1 MACATS
7 SIRGGAAKVVDC
19 MSEDRDRI
27 DKSVLDIQKLSLS
40 FITRAGRV
48 HALDKVSL
56 QVKRGECVA
65 LIGESGS
72 GKSITGMAVMRL
84 LGTNAEISAEHMS
97 LAGQDI
103 LGMPPSVLRHYRGRR
118 VAMIFQNAKAAL
130 NPIRRVGDTLVDILV
145 THAPHRT
152 TRAQAR
158 KKVLEVMVQ
167 LGIAH
172 AEERMAA
179 YPAELSGGMC
189 QRIMIV
195 AALVCEPELIIAD
208 EPTSALDV
216 TTQVKVMNLLIEAC
230 RQRHLA
236 CLFITHDL
244 ALAAEHCDRAVVMHA
259 GQVLEVGSSEE
270 VLSNP
275 AHPYTR
281 MLVAAMPSGKSSH
294 HELQPMRGGLPDLRR
309 NDLPACRFA
318 ERCSRAEDICL
329 RVDAPRQTV
338 APFHHVSCHHPHVS

>member
-1 MACATS
+1 
-7 SIRGGAAKVVDC
+7 
-19 MSEDRDRI
+19 MSEDQDRRD
-27 DKSVLDIQKLSLS
+27 DSVLDIQKLSLNFVS
-40 FITRAGRV
+40 SAGRL

-56 QVKRGECVA
+56 QVGPGECVA

-84 LGTNAEISAEHMS
+84 LGENAEISAERMN

-103 LGMPPSVLRHYRGRR
+103 LGMPPSVLRGYRGRR

-145 THAPHRT
+145 THAPRRT
-152 TRAQAR
+152 SRAQAR
-158 KKVLEVMVQ
+158 KKILDVMVQ

-195 AALVCEPELIIAD
+195 AALVCEPQLIIAD

-216 TTQVKVMNLLIEAC
+216 TTQVKVMNLLIGAC

-244 ALAAEHCDRAVVMHA
+244 ALAAEHCDRVVVMHA
-259 GQVLEVGSSEE
+259 GQVLEVGAAQG
-270 VLSNP
+270 VLGNP

-294 HELQPMRGGLPDLRR
+294 HELQPMRGSLPDLRR
-309 NDLPACRFA
+309 ADLPACRFA
-318 ERCSRAEDICL
+318 ERCSRVEDACL
-329 RVDAPRQTV
+329 RVDAPRRTM
-338 APFHHVSCHHPHVS
+338 APLHSVSCHHPYVS